1 MNDTNEK
8 KEKVY
13 TLKNVKNEMDRI
25 IKSRDKKKDKVKQ
38 LNTEIKA
45 DNTRLKELEVIYK
58 KLYTESMQR
67 KIADVWIKENKMTA
81 EQISKYLEL
90 SKQLGDKIDTLE
102 IADIVEAISLIEPKV
117 DTYSNNNDHQ
127 EQT

>member
-13 TLKNVKNEMDRI
+13 TLKNVKNDMDRI

-67 KIADVWIKENKMTA
+67 KIADVWIKENKMSA

>member
-1 MNDTNEK
+1 MNDINEK

>member
-1 MNDTNEK
+1 MNDINEK

-38 LNTEIKA
+38 INTEIKA

-67 KIADVWIKENKMTA
+67 KIADVWIKENKMSA

>member
-13 TLKNVKNEMDRI
+13 TLKNVKNEMDHI

-67 KIADVWIKENKMTA
+67 KIADVWIKENKMSA

>member
-67 KIADVWIKENKMTA
+67 KIADVWIKENKMSA

-90 SKQLGDKIDTLE
+90 SKRLGDKIDTLE
-102 IADIVEAISLIEPKV
+102 IADIVKAISLIEPKV

>member
-1 MNDTNEK
+1 MNDINEK

-45 DNTRLKELEVIYK
+45 DNTR
-58 KLYTESMQR
+58 
-67 KIADVWIKENKMTA
+67 
-81 EQISKYLEL
+81 
-90 SKQLGDKIDTLE
+90 
-102 IADIVEAISLIEPKV
+102 
-117 DTYSNNNDHQ
+117 
-127 EQT
+127 

>member
-1 MNDTNEK
+1 MNDINEK

-67 KIADVWIKENKMTA
+67 KIADVWIKENKMSA

>member
-1 MNDTNEK
+1 M
-8 KEKVY
+8 
-13 TLKNVKNEMDRI
+13 
-25 IKSRDKKKDKVKQ
+25 S
-38 LNTEIKA
+38 
-45 DNTRLKELEVIYK
+45 
-58 KLYTESMQR
+58 
-67 KIADVWIKENKMTA
+67 A

-90 SKQLGDKIDTLE
+90 SKRLGDKIDTLE